1 MDRRTFLK
9 TASGMA
15 AAFLAMNE
23 VFGPVWNVS
32 EAEAADTDMA
42 DARAKALKKQFIF
55 DDQTHFVRDDFDKEG
70 LLGLGKYAS
79 EHWNPDMLKDIP
91 LVLQRYKFQNYLKE
105 IFLDSDTK
113 VALLSGAPFDDPDWW
128 LLSNDQIVQARAAI
142 NKVAGSRRLLRHTV
156 ITPGQPGW
164 MDEVDRG
171 IAEFKPD
178 AWKCYTIGDPLSPS
192 TKGTAWRLDDEKL
205 VYPWYEKAM
214 KSGIRNICIHKG
226 LLPLDYETS
235 WPGVWKHATP
245 DDVLKA
251 AKDWPQLNFIIYH
264 GAMRNFLEDPAHTLD
279 KFEKTG
285 RIDWTTDVCELPSK
299 HGCKNVYA
307 ELGTTFA
314 TVAVA
319 SPRLAAA
326 MIGQM
331 VNQMGADHVV
341 WGTDSVWYGSP
352 QWQIEA
358 FRRLEV
364 PDDIMK
370 KHGWK
375 TAARRRR
382 RQGQDADLRRELG
395 AAVQVQD
402 PGRVRGSQPR
412 QAGPDEGAIRSRR
425 RGAQQRRL
433 RIRRQEI
440 RVTPAA
446 AERET
451 GSASSP
457 FPFLTMARAR
467 GMQSPGIRHPGSARL
482 LSDRR
487 KRCRGVPSGN
497 LSRRTRHHEPGKRQS
512 RLDRPIRPQPPASGE
527 PVLSHRGHSH
537 GGNFDSPVSGSGTG
551 GGILAGA
558 CLPFRRRLDF
568 PVRRPL
574 RRG

>member
-1 MDRRTFLK
+1 MWLTEEERKRTAPAETSAFVSPVPTQIVSNGEYNPMPQTAQQKQVEGRIKEMADQYAHKLNMDRRTFLK
-9 TASGMA
+9 SASGMA
-15 AAFLAMNE
+15 VAFLAMNE

-32 EAEAADTDMA
+32 EAEAADIDMSA
-42 DARAKALKKQFIF
+42 ARAKALKKQFIL

-105 IFLDSDTK
+105 IYLDSDTK
-113 VALLSGAPFDDPDWW
+113 VAVLTGAPFDDPDWW
-128 LLSNDQIVQARAAI
+128 LLSNDQIKQARDAI
-142 NKVAGSRRLLRHTV
+142 NKVAGSRRLMSHAV

-164 MDEVDRG
+164 MDEVDRA
-171 IAEFKPD
+171 ISDLKPD
-178 AWKCYTIGDPLSPS
+178 TWKCYTIGDPLSPS

-214 KSGIRNICIHKG
+214 KSGIRNIAIHKG

-251 AKDWPQLNFIIYH
+251 AKDWPGLNFIIYH
-264 GAMRNFLEDPAHTLD
+264 GAMRNFLEDPQHSLD
-279 KFEKTG
+279 KFEQTG
-285 RIDWTTDVCELPSK
+285 RIDWTTDVCELASK

-326 MIGQM
+326 MIGQF
-331 VNQMGADHVV
+331 VNHMGADHVV

-370 KHGWK
+370 KMGWK
-375 TAARRRR
+375 TK
-382 RQGQDADLRRELG
+382 LG
-395 AAVQVQD
+395 AADGKIKNMIFGQNSAKLYKY
-402 PGRVRGSQPR
+402 RI
-412 QAGPDEGAIRSRR
+412 QAEYPD
-425 RGAQQRRL
+425 
-433 RIRRQEI
+433 
-440 RVTPAA
+440 
-446 AERET
+446 
-451 GSASSP
+451 
-457 FPFLTMARAR
+457 
-467 GMQSPGIRHPGSARL
+467 
-482 LSDRR
+482 
-487 KRCRGVPSGN
+487 
-497 LSRRTRHHEPGKRQS
+497 LSRDQLALMKEQYEAEGVERNNVAYGF
-512 RLDRPIRPQPPASGE
+512 
-527 PVLSHRGHSH
+527 V
-537 GGNFDSPVSGSGTG
+537 GTKS
-551 GGILAGA
+551 A
-558 CLPFRRRLDF
+558 
-568 PVRRPL
+568 
-574 RRG
+574 